1 MIRNRLLEPSTWMRR
16 ALVSVALMAA
26 PTLLRAQAI
35 TGKVTD
41 VSGNPLTSVSVVIEG
56 TALGA
61 LTREDGTYRIAGVQ
75 PGTRSVVARRVGYTP
90 GRQSVNVTT
99 GDVTVNFQLATS
111 AVSLEAVA
119 TTATGQQRQV
129 ELGNAV
135 ATVDVALRAQTAPVK
150 SIGDLLNAQATG
162 VTVTPGTQTGAATR
176 VRIRAKTRPR

>member
-1 MIRNRLLEPSTWMRR
+1 
-16 ALVSVALMAA
+16 
-26 PTLLRAQAI
+26 
-35 TGKVTD
+35 
-41 VSGNPLTSVSVVIEG
+41 
-56 TALGA
+56 
-61 LTREDGTYRIAGVQ
+61 
-75 PGTRSVVARRVGYTP
+75 
-90 GRQSVNVTT
+90 VNVTT